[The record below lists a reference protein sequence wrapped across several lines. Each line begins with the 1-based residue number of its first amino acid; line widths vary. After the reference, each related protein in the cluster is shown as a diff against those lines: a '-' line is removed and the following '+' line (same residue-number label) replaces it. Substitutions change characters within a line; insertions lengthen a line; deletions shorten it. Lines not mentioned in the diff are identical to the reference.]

1 MILPDYTP
9 IPGLESAE
17 GKTITFEK
25 PGEAREGVAT
35 LMIYFDHV
43 ELRLI
48 TVQPDI
54 HAVYVYFSI
63 AGKCEGMVS
72 TKKYNRYFLT
82 ADTLLPTAIAIRNA
96 YRNKTYMQVRE
107 IQTIQFQVGR
117 RTDTIN

>member
-1 MILPDYTP
+1 MTLPDYTP

-35 LMIYFDHV
+35 LMIYFDRV

-54 HAVYVYFSI
+54 HAVYVYFNI

-82 ADTLLPTAIAIRNA
+82 ADTLLPMAIAIRNA
-96 YRNKTYMQVRE
+96 YRGKTYQ
-107 IQTIQFQVGR
+107 QSDTIKTINFTVGR
-117 RTDTIN
+117 RPEVIN